1 MKGRTAV
8 ITGGGSGIGAAA
20 AKQLAAQGASVVV
33 TGRRKERLD
42 EVVAA
47 IAKSGGSARA
57 VVCDVAKPESVAA
70 MAKDVGSCD
79 ILVNNAGIAKSA
91 PLAKTDDA
99 LWAETLAI
107 NLTGTFL
114 CTRAFLPDMVKR
126 GWGRVVNVASIAGKA
141 GMQYTSAYCASKHG
155 VLGFTRAVAL
165 ECARKGV
172 TVNAV
177 CPGWVDTEMT
187 DHSVAVIQGNT
198 KMTEADARA
207 FLAGQSPQN
216 RLMTA
221 DEVAALV
228 VYLCGEAAG
237 GITAQAMNVD
247 GGQLQS

>member
-20 AKQLAAQGASVVV
+20 ARRFASQGAKVVLV
-33 TGRRKERLD
+33 GRRKDRLD
-42 EVVAA
+42 AVAKEIGTTARA
-47 IAKSGGSARA
+47 IA
-57 VVCDVAKPESVAA
+57 CDVASSSAVEA
-70 MAKDVGSCD
+70 MAREVGPCDV
-79 ILVNNAGIAKSA
+79 LVNNAGIAKSA

-99 LWAETLAI
+99 LWNEILGI

-114 CTRAFLPDMVKR
+114 CTRAFLPGMAER
-126 GWGRVVNVASIAGKA
+126 GWGRVINVASIAGKA

-155 VLGFTRAVAL
+155 VVGLTRAVAL

-177 CPGWVDTEMT
+177 CPGWVDSEMT
-187 DHSVAVIQGNT
+187 DTSVANISGKT
-198 KMTEADARA
+198 KMSEAEARA

-216 RLMTA
+216 RLMTPEEIA
-221 DEVAALV
+221 GLILWLCSDDAA
-228 VYLCGEAAG
+228 
-237 GITAQAMNVD
+237 GITAQAINVD

>member
-8 ITGGGSGIGAAA
+8 VTGGGSGIGAAVA
-20 AKQLAAQGASVVV
+20 RRLAASGAKVVV
-33 TGRRKERLD
+33 VGRRKERLD
-42 EVVAA
+42 EVAKA
-47 IAKSGGSARA
+47 IGGGARGIP
-57 VVCDVAKPESVAA
+57 CDVSKPEAVSALA
-70 MAKDVGSCD
+70 SEVGSCD
-79 ILVNNAGIAKSA
+79 VLVNNAGIARSA

-99 LWAETLAI
+99 MWAEILGA

-114 CTRAFLPDMVKR
+114 CMRAFLPGMAER

-141 GMQYTSAYCASKHG
+141 GMAYTSAYCASKHG
-155 VLGFTRAVAL
+155 VLGLTRAVAL

-187 DHSVAVIQGNT
+187 DFSVANISSKT
-198 KMTEADARA
+198 KMSDAEARA
-207 FLAGQSPQN
+207 FLAAQSPQN

-228 VYLCGEAAG
+228 EYLCSDAAA
-237 GITAQAMNVD
+237 GITAQAINVD

>member
-20 AKQLAAQGASVVV
+20 ARRLAAAGASVVLV
-33 TGRRKERLD
+33 GRRKDRLD
-42 EVVAA
+42 AVAKEIGA
-47 IAKSGGSARA
+47 LARTA
-57 VVCDVAKPESVAA
+57 VCDVASSAAVAA
-70 MAKDVGSCD
+70 LAREVGVCDV
-79 ILVNNAGIAKSA
+79 LVNNAGIAKSA

-99 LWAETLAI
+99 LWNEILAI

-114 CTRAFLPDMVKR
+114 CTRAFLPGMAER

-155 VLGFTRAVAL
+155 VLGLTRAVAL

-187 DHSVAVIQGNT
+187 DTSVANISGKT
-198 KMTEADARA
+198 KMSAAEARA
-207 FLAGQSPQN
+207 FLASQSPQN
-216 RLMTA
+216 RLMTSEEIA
-221 DEVAALV
+221 GLIA
-228 VYLCGEAAG
+228 YLCGPDAAG
-237 GITAQAMNVD
+237 ITGQAINVD

>member
-1 MKGRTAV
+1 MKGRVAV

-20 AKQLAAQGASVVV
+20 AKRLAADGASVVIV
-33 TGRRKERLD
+33 GRRKERLD
-42 EVVAA
+42 AVAKE
-47 IAKSGGSARA
+47 IGGNARP
-57 VVCDVAKPESVAA
+57 VVCDVASAESVAA
-70 MAKDVGSCD
+70 LAKEVGACDV
-79 ILVNNAGIAKSA
+79 LVNNAGIAKSA

-114 CTRAFLPDMVKR
+114 CTRAFLPAMAER
-126 GWGRVVNVASIAGKA
+126 GWGRVINVASIAGKA

-155 VLGFTRAVAL
+155 VVGLTRAVAL

-187 DHSVAVIQGNT
+187 DHSVSNITGKT
-198 KMTEADARA
+198 KMSEAEARA
-207 FLAGQSPQN
+207 FLASQSPQN

-221 DEVAALV
+221 DEIAGLIAFLCTDAA
-228 VYLCGEAAG
+228 A
-237 GITAQAMNVD
+237 GITAQAINVD

>member
-1 MKGRTAV
+1 MKGRRAV
-8 ITGGGSGIGAAA
+8 VTGGGSGIGAAVA
-20 AKQLAAQGASVVV
+20 RRLAALGAEVVLV
-33 TGRRKERLD
+33 GRRKARLD
-42 EVVAA
+42 EVAA
-47 IAKSGGSARA
+47 SIGKGARGIS
-57 VVCDVAKPESVAA
+57 CDVASSEAVAA
-70 MAKDVGSCD
+70 LAREAGACD

-91 PLAKTDDA
+91 PLGRTTDE
-99 LWAETLAI
+99 LWAETLAV

-114 CTRAFLPDMVKR
+114 CTRAFLPGMAER
-126 GWGRVVNVASIAGKA
+126 GWGRVVSVASIAGKA

-187 DHSVAVIQGNT
+187 DASVANIKGKT
-198 KMTEADARA
+198 KMTETDARA
-207 FLAGQSPQN
+207 YLASQSPQN

-228 VYLCGEAAG
+228 VWLCGDEAA
-237 GITAQAMNVD
+237 GITAQAINLD

>member
-1 MKGRTAV
+1 MKGRIAV
-8 ITGGGSGIGAAA
+8 VTGGGSGIGAAA
-20 AKQLAAQGASVVV
+20 ARRLAAQGASVVLV
-33 TGRRKERLD
+33 GRRKDRLD
-42 EVVAA
+42 AVAKE
-47 IAKSGGSARA
+47 IGSLAHT
-57 VVCDVAKPESVAA
+57 VVCDVASSESVAA
-70 MAKDVGSCD
+70 MAREVGTCDV
-79 ILVNNAGIAKSA
+79 LVNNAGIAKSA

-99 LWAETLAI
+99 LWNEILAI

-114 CTRAFLPDMVKR
+114 CTRAFLPGMAER

-187 DHSVAVIQGNT
+187 DTSVANISGKT
-198 KMTEADARA
+198 KMSAEEARA
-207 FLAGQSPQN
+207 FLASQSPQN

-221 DEVAALV
+221 NEIAGLIA
-228 VYLCGEAAG
+228 YLCGTDAA
-237 GITAQAMNVD
+237 GITAQAINVD

>member
-1 MKGRTAV
+1 V
-8 ITGGGSGIGAAA
+8 AA
-20 AKQLAAQGASVVV
+20 QLAAQGARVIVA
-33 TGRRKERLD
+33 GRRQARLD
-42 EVVAA
+42 EVAA
-47 IAKSGGSARA
+47 SLGGGARG
-57 VVCDVAKPESVAA
+57 VVCDVASADSVAA
-70 MAKDVGSCD
+70 LAREVGACD

-91 PLAKTDDA
+91 PLARTDDA
-99 LWAETLAI
+99 MWAETLAV

-114 CTRAFLPDMVKR
+114 CTRAFLPGMTER

-141 GMQYTSAYCASKHG
+141 GMAYTSAYCASKHG

-165 ECARKGV
+165 ECARRGV

-187 DHSVAVIQGNT
+187 DGSVANIQDKA

-207 FLAGQSPQN
+207 YLAAQSPQN

-221 DEVAALV
+221 GEVASLV
-228 VYLCGEAAG
+228 VFLCGEAAA
-237 GITAQAMNVD
+237 GITAQALNVD

>member
-1 MKGRTAV
+1 MNGRTAV
-8 ITGGGSGIGAAA
+8 VTGGGSGIGAAVV
-20 AKQLAAQGASVVV
+20 KRLAAAGAKVVV
-33 TGRRKERLD
+33 VGRRRERLE
-42 EVVAA
+42 EVVKTA
-47 IAKSGGSARA
+47 GNGSRA
-57 VVCDVAKPESVAA
+57 VTCDVSSAASVAA
-70 MAKDVGSCD
+70 LAKEVGACD

-91 PLAKTDDA
+91 PLARTDDA
-99 LWAETLAI
+99 LWNEILGV

-114 CTRAFLPDMVKR
+114 CMRAFLPAMAER

-155 VLGFTRAVAL
+155 VLGLTRAIAL

-187 DHSVAVIQGNT
+187 SASVANISSKT
-198 KMTEADARA
+198 KMSDAEARA
-207 FLAGQSPQN
+207 FLASQSPQN

-221 DEVAALV
+221 DEIAALV
-228 VYLCGEAAG
+228 VHLCSDEAA
-237 GITAQAMNVD
+237 GITAQAINVD